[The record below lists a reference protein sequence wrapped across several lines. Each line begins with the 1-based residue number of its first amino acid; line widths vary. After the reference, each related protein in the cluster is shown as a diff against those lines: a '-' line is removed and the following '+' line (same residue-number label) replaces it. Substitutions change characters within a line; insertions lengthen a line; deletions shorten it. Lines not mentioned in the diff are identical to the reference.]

1 MNKHAVTVL
10 IAVLL
15 VGLLVVGSALAM
27 FSTNYRLDWFTPLS
41 GGGGGPTSSADYAAN
56 FTVGQ
61 TAIGVASSSSYQACL
76 GYWCGGSSYRIY
88 LPVVLRDY
96 G

>member
-1 MNKHAVTVL
+1 MKRIVIFLLTV
-10 IAVLL
+10 ALL
-15 VGLLVVGSALAM
+15 VGVSTILAM
-27 FSTNYRLDWFTPLS
+27 SSDNYRLDWFTPLI
-41 GGGGGPTSSADYAAN
+41 GGGGGPAGSTHYAVN